1 MYSGMKWECV
11 MRERVQWHRRI
22 DRADSVVF
30 ILRGTADVL
39 LVAVDS
45 AINQALSMLYLQ
57 LITSKMTN
65 K

>member
-11 MRERVQWHRRI
+11 MRERAPWQRRI

>member
-11 MRERVQWHRRI
+11 MRERALWQRRI

-30 ILRGTADVL
+30 IPHSRADAL
-39 LVAVDS
+39 LVAANS

>member
-1 MYSGMKWECV
+1 MGMCYE
-11 MRERVQWHRRI
+11 RERWWRQI
-22 DRADSVVF
+22 DEADSAVF
-30 ILRGTADVL
+30 ILHGGAGVP

-45 AINQALSMLYLQ
+45 AINQGLSKLYLQ

>member
-1 MYSGMKWECV
+1 MGMCYERESSGGDRSTKLTVWYSSCV
-11 MRERVQWHRRI
+11 VQ
-22 DRADSVVF
+22 
-30 ILRGTADVL
+30 ADVP

-45 AINQALSMLYLQ
+45 AINQGLSKLYLQ

>member
-11 MRERVQWHRRI
+11 MRERAQWRRQI
-22 DRADSVVF
+22 DEADSVVF
-30 ILRGTADVL
+30 ILRGGAGVP

-45 AINQALSMLYLQ
+45 AINQGLSKLYLQ
-57 LITSKMTN
+57 LITSTMTN